1 MKRLFSVFL
10 IFSIIFLVTACNKES
25 IETIGIRGEI
35 KEIYMN
41 EENALIQSILVEG
54 HLDEDT
60 MYESANVAINN
71 NTDIYKGDE
80 KVTVDD
86 LEEGLIV
93 EVIFEGA
100 IEESYP
106 VQGTAKKIKILAD

>member
-10 IFSIIFLVTACNKES
+10 IFSIIFFVTACNKES
-25 IETIGIRGEI
+25 TETIGIRGEI
-35 KEIYMN
+35 KEIYIDD
-41 EENALIQSILVEG
+41 ENAIVQSILVEG
-54 HLDEDT
+54 HSEGDT
-60 MYESANVAINN
+60 MYESASVTVNN

-80 KVTVDD
+80 KVTLED

-100 IEESYP
+100 VKESYP